1 MSGMQNPIL
10 VKLKMKK
17 SYKSAL
23 FIIGLLIIALVFIY
37 IMYLFY
43 DKVMDNEDIE
53 VKGMISINYADGKNF
68 KVEKTDTLKFSVSN
82 NDEKVN
88 YYSIGFSQ
96 IRGTGSYRLIANDKV
111 VMEGI
116 LNTVDEI
123 SAIEVGLDALDTKI
137 YTLEINNDGSEPI
150 KGNLNIRVQDS
161 KIVTFAD
168 TILKNNEIKTPSTT
182 VGEDIAIENEGLIK
196 DTDDIGVTY
205 YFRGNVDN
213 NYVDFANL
221 KWRIVRINGDGTVR
235 LILDGVADT
244 LASYYSSSDKNYDY
258 KESNINEYLKSW
270 LEEKIP
276 DYNKYLANSQ
286 FCNDMTN
293 DDGIYLSYTRIYT
306 NKIPTFNC
314 LATSFNSNIGIL
326 TIDELVLAG
335 ASPSNANDQFYLYNA
350 DITDSWYTMSGA
362 KKDINQVNLFMFDSK
377 GNIKSDINGSL
388 YHSVRPVIN
397 IIKNIEVKGEGSIDN
412 PYVIE

>member
-1 MSGMQNPIL
+1 MSDMQNPIL

-23 FIIGLLIIALVFIY
+23 FIIGLLIIALIIIY
-37 IMYLFY
+37 IMYLLY
-43 DKVMDNEDIE
+43 DKVMDNADIE
-53 VKGMISINYADGKNF
+53 VQGMISINYADGKSF
-68 KVEKTDTLKFSVSN
+68 KIDELDTLKFSVSN
-82 NDEKVN
+82 NDDKLN

-96 IRGTGSYRLIANDKV
+96 IRGTGSYRIISNDKV
-111 VMEGI
+111 VMEGT

-123 SAIEVGLDALDTKI
+123 TSMEVGIDAGETKI
-137 YTLEINNDGSEPI
+137 YTLEIINDGNDPI
-150 KGNLNIRVQDS
+150 KGKINIRIQDS

-168 TILKNNEIKTPSTT
+168 SILKNNEIKLPITV
-182 VGEDIAIENEGLIK
+182 VGEDAAVENEGLIK
-196 DTDDIGVTY
+196 ETDDIGVTY

-235 LILDGVADT
+235 LILDGAADT
-244 LASYYSSSDKNYDY
+244 LTSYYNSDEKNYDY
-258 KESNINEYLKSW
+258 KESNINKYLKYW

-293 DDGIYLSYTRIYT
+293 TDGTYLSYTRIYT

-326 TIDELVLAG
+326 TIDELILAG
-335 ASPSNANDQFYLYNA
+335 ASPTKANDKFYLYNP

-362 KKDINQVNLFMFDSK
+362 EKDITHVNLFMFDNK
-377 GNIKSDINGSL
+377 GNVKTNINGNL
-388 YHSVRPVIN
+388 YRYVRPVIN
-397 IIKNIEVKGEGSIDN
+397 ILKNIEVKGEGTINN